1 MTGKI
6 SFCRSRNILVF
17 SRRLRFPIAVFVSIT
32 FPSESEGPTNHAPR
46 YLQYLEAMDTYIF
59 KCYASCQQ
67 WHPFLC
73 TFSDSFDSTFDSTLP
88 SCNIMT
94 LKLDI
99 TYHIGFGFGYD
110 CCLWPTSP
118 LNAVQWPP
126 FHGMI
131 TPLFSRVVLMSSLL
145 KLKSLCSCVIFTNSQ
160 RVIQIWPTSR
170 KFPCRM
176 SLHGYTVL
184 DGTS

>member
-1 MTGKI
+1 MTAKI
-6 SFCRSRNILVF
+6 SLCRSRNILVF

-88 SCNIMT
+88 SCNIIT

-99 TYHIGFGFGYD
+99 TYYI
-110 CCLWPTSP
+110 
-118 LNAVQWPP
+118 V
-126 FHGMI
+126 MI
-131 TPLFSRVVLMSSLL
+131 TPLFLRVVLLASLL
-145 KLKSLCSCVIFTNSQ
+145 KLTSLV
-160 RVIQIWPTSR
+160 RYLQIANGWYKYYLVQDNTQVEQ
-170 KFPCRM
+170 KM
-176 SLHGYTVL
+176 SFHGYTVL